1 MLSPFPRLPSIS
13 ISFAS
18 TTRTLG
24 APCLGAM
31 VKAANV
37 VCPTSSKAASRRLV
51 LHSSALVSTA
61 DDFCC
66 FVYIR
71 TYSVSFSVASFSLA
85 LRRTHNV
92 IILYIPS
99 QHTLRSY
106 LANAAFLFGEEDG
119 ESEYDYEPYGMGQ
132 FGITGG
138 TNSFNNIQG
147 GQINMDYVA
156 PNTMRFEITGPTAA
170 GSD

>member
-1 MLSPFPRLPSIS
+1 MFVVLILYIYIYIYIYIS
-13 ISFAS
+13 
-18 TTRTLG
+18 
-24 APCLGAM
+24 
-31 VKAANV
+31 
-37 VCPTSSKAASRRLV
+37 
-51 LHSSALVSTA
+51 
-61 DDFCC
+61 
-66 FVYIR
+66 Y

-85 LRRTHNV
+85 LHRTHNV

-106 LANAAFLFGEEDG
+106 LANAAYLFGEEDG